1 MNGMKSKNKTA
12 ADRYFPLIP
21 DQNMLMLKNRYLFLL
36 SLSLLLAFSTT
47 LAQPAPKKGIRT
59 LVIDPGHGGM
69 DPGARG
75 QVSTEAAIALQ
86 VSMKFGDTLAKAY
99 PDMKIIYTR
108 TTDIV
113 PGNSSSVD
121 AGLKYRANL
130 ANQSGGDLFIAIHL
144 NSAGRKA
151 GGWYERK
158 VVDKIPRTKTVKK
171 GKKSYKKTYYE
182 YVYEN
187 VYVENKAKGTETY
200 VWAMNKNDTKI
211 SSVIKNDEYS
221 GEIDSTSTL
230 AMPDPADP
238 VEKARMLIYAQ
249 NYFRKSLDL
258 ASYMQEEFKDAGRVD
273 RGVKQRNDKGI
284 WVLQATG
291 MPSILVE
298 IGFISN
304 TEEEQYMASEAG
316 QREIVNNLFAAF
328 KKYKEKIE
336 KKNEEKDKDD
346 KEKKGF

>member
-1 MNGMKSKNKTA
+1 
-12 ADRYFPLIP
+12 
-21 DQNMLMLKNRYLFLL
+21 MLKKNG
-36 SLSLLLAFSTT
+36 LLLLLLLIAGWAG
-47 LAQPAPKKGIRT
+47 AQPPARKGIRT
-59 LVIDPGHGGM
+59 LIIDPGHGGI

-75 QVSTEAAIALQ
+75 SFTTEAEIALQ
-86 VSMKFGDTLAKAY
+86 VSKKLGDTLAKAY
-99 PDMKIIYTR
+99 PEMKIIYTR
-108 TTDIV
+108 TTDVV
-113 PGNSSSVD
+113 PGNSNNID

-130 ANQSGGDLFIAIHL
+130 ANQSGGDLFMAIHL

-158 VVDKIPRTKTVKK
+158 VVDKIPKTKTVKK
-171 GKKSYKKTYYE
+171 GKKTYKKTYYE

-187 VYVENKAKGTETY
+187 VYVENKARGTETY
-200 VWAMNKNDTKI
+200 VWAMNKNDSKI
-211 SSVIKNDEYS
+211 NSVTRNNEYS

-230 AMPDPADP
+230 AMPDPSDP

-258 ASYMQEEFKDAGRVD
+258 ASYVQEEFSNAGRVD

-291 MPSILVE
+291 MPSILIE

-304 TEEEQYMASEAG
+304 TEEEKYMASEEG
-316 QREIVNNLFAAF
+316 QREIVNNIFAAF
-328 KKYKEKIE
+328 KKYKDKIE
-336 KKNEEKDKDD
+336 KKNEEKIKEDLKELEKQKEKD